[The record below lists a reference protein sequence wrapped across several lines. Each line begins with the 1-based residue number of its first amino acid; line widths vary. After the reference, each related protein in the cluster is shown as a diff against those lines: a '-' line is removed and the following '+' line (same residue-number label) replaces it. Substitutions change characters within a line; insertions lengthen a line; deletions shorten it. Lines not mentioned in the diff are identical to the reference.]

1 MGFAKEIEDFLNG
14 YKMTTDMAGDA
25 EDRKTRRAAADRAA
39 AKDEQDEMASL
50 AADPEAYLS
59 PSQLAS
65 AKRAPKTPKVTSAI
79 PTANELQLNSPYG
92 DNPGEEEGVAMAQ
105 GGLVPDPDEEQPIG
119 GPMGI
124 PMEPVRNPVDNPVA
138 AKARAEGKTSYSAGN
153 QRRSLVAMNGKA
165 RNTYADEGVEKPT
178 GGSTGPGLKDIF
190 ASSQKAIKAAMQG
203 FAADAGQKKQ
213 AIGGAEPDI
222 DFTTGKGA
230 ATPAEIKAIDA
241 KIDPDGTMSS
251 WDKGRARLGYAYNY
265 FIERGEPEQ
274 AANVSKRIL
283 LFDKM
288 ASEARGK
295 IAMQLINGGDPN
307 KGASVLVDAY
317 NDNIHDGSTLD
328 VKPLGNGQFSFS
340 ISKDGNV
347 VNEGTGTAAQLAELA
362 GNVANGSEFTRRTAR
377 VAAAG
382 DVPDAGAVPAEE
394 PAAGSAAASP
404 PAVPDEAIPT
414 EAPATGAQP
423 APDGAAA
430 GDAAP
435 AAEKPKGPRDISWAK
450 KQYSYAASVVKAW
463 EDEAAKNPTPENQA
477 RLKDAQIRLSEAEQ
491 DAIAI
496 RLRDAGK
503 NSDRG
508 NIAIQFD
515 KTLQEWME
523 AADPVEKLPG
533 MPKDGLRGQPKPAA
547 VAAPAEGV
555 PATPATSGANTP
567 AGGASYAGYKGGG
580 TSWNAGDGQMVTGP
594 QPGALKAV
602 PPEILAQA
610 KNALSSGKSRAAV
623 IRMLLENGYNPT
635 GL

>member
-25 EDRKTRRAAADRAA
+25 EDRKTRRAAAGRAA

-50 AADPEAYLS
+50 AADPETYLS
-59 PSQLAS
+59 PSKLAA

-79 PTANELQLNSPYG
+79 PTAGDLQLNSPYG

-105 GGLVPDPDEEQPIG
+105 GGLVPAPDEEQ
-119 GPMGI
+119 PMGI
-124 PMEPVRNPVDNPVA
+124 PMEPVRKPVDNPVA

-165 RNTYADEGVEKPT
+165 RNTYADEGVEQPT
-178 GGSTGPGLKDIF
+178 GGSTGPGLKEIF

-203 FAADAGQKKQ
+203 FAADAGQKKP
-213 AIGGAEPDI
+213 AIGGAEPEI

-230 ATPAEIKAIDA
+230 ATPEEIKAIDA

-265 FIERGEPEQ
+265 FIERGEPEM

-288 ASEARGK
+288 ASETRGK
-295 IAMQLINGGDPN
+295 IAMQLINGGDPE

-340 ISKDGNV
+340 VSKDGNV

-382 DVPDAGAVPAEE
+382 DAVPAEE
-394 PAAGSAAASP
+394 AAAGSAAASP
-404 PAVPDEAIPT
+404 PAVPAEAIPAET
-414 EAPATGAQP
+414 PAAAGAQP

-430 GDAAP
+430 GDATP
-435 AAEKPKGPRDISWAK
+435 ATEKPKGPRDIQWAK
-450 KQYSYAASVVKAW
+450 KQYTYAASVVKAW

-496 RLRDAGK
+496 RLSTATK
-503 NSDRG
+503 NSDKG
-508 NIAIQFD
+508 NISVQFD

-547 VAAPAEGV
+547 AAAAAEGV
-555 PATPATSGANTP
+555 PATPVTP
-567 AGGASYAGYKGGG
+567 AAKPAVGTASYAGYKGGG
-580 TSWNAGDGQMVTGP
+580 TAWDAGDGQMVTGP
-594 QPGALKAV
+594 QPGVLKPLPA
-602 PPEILAQA
+602 EIQAQA
-610 KNALSSGKSRAAV
+610 KNALSAGKSRAAV